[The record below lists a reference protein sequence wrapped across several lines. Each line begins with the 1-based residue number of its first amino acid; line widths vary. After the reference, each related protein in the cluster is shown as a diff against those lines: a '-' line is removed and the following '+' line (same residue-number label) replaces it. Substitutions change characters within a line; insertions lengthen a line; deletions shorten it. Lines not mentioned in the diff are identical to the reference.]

1 MMNVEESYEKGAD
14 AQMKLLAIEPTP
26 SPNSMKLNLDES
38 LPNGIQKEYSR
49 QNKEQ
54 AAAYI
59 QRLLDIPGVKSVFRA
74 ADFIALDR
82 LPQAGWKEILA
93 QVKEVFQT
101 AQVEGEGLIS
111 SQEGAQDTSTF
122 GEAIVYLQMF
132 RTIPMQVKVEAGGE
146 QIRAALPE
154 RFAKIA
160 MEAGKLS
167 PNLIKERSWVEQGVR
182 YGDLKEIGEEVAQE
196 VDAAYDDDRL
206 KALMDEILREAGAAP
221 DEPPVSDET
230 DAPKETRS
238 EISLKTLDDP
248 DWRNRFA
255 ALEQLEPQEEHIPI
269 LAKALHDPKS
279 SIRRLAVV
287 YFGMIGNEAVMP
299 HLMEA
304 LKDSS
309 VCVRRTAG
317 DTLSDLGDPQAIPH
331 MVEALSDS
339 SKLVRWRAARFL
351 FEQGDQT
358 ALAGL
363 RAVEDD
369 PEFEVSLQIK
379 MAIERIERGEA
390 AIGSVWQQMTNRDRD

>member
-1 MMNVEESYEKGAD
+1 
-14 AQMKLLAIEPTP
+14 MKLLSIEPTP

-38 LPNGIQKEYSR
+38 LPNGIQKEYSK

-54 AAAYI
+54 AAPYI
-59 QRLLDIPGVKSVFRA
+59 QKLLDIPGVKSVFRA

-93 QVKEVFQT
+93 AVKEVFNT
-101 AQVEGEGLIS
+101 DHVEGEGLLT
-111 SQEGAQDTSTF
+111 GQDGVQDASTF

-154 RFAKIA
+154 RFANIA
-160 MEAGKLS
+160 MEAGKVS

-196 VDAAYDDDRL
+196 VDAAYDDERL
-206 KALMDEILREAGAAP
+206 RALMDEILREAGAAAADKHETVEQ
-221 DEPPVSDET
+221 DEPIVQEPVITLEV
-230 DAPKETRS
+230 
-238 EISLKTLDDP
+238 LDDP
-248 DWRNRFA
+248 DWRKRYA
-255 ALEQLEPQEEHIPI
+255 AMDRLEPQEEHLPI
-269 LAKALHDPKS
+269 LAKALRDPKS
-279 SIRRLAVV
+279 SVRRLAVV
-287 YFGMIGNEAVMP
+287 YLGMIGTEAVMP
-299 HLMEA
+299 LLLEA

-309 VCVRRTAG
+309 VSVRRTAG
-317 DTLSDLGDPQAIPH
+317 DTLSDLGDPQAIPS
-331 MVEALSDS
+331 MVEALQDT

-351 FEQGDQT
+351 FEQGDET

-363 RAVEDD
+363 HAAEED
-369 PEFEVSLQIK
+369 PEFEVSLQVK

-390 AIGSVWQQMTNRDRD
+390 ASGSVWQQMTNRERE